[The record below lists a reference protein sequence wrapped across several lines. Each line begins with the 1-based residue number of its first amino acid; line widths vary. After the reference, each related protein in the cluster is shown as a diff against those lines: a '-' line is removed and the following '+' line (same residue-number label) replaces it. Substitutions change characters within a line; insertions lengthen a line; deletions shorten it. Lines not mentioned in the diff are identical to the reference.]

1 MAMKELT
8 FKSYWWKKP
17 YWENY
22 FQAKTMEEAIQILE
36 EFQGESKVI
45 AGGTDLLAQIRQGGF
60 KVKTLLDITR
70 LSGLDEIRLENGFLR
85 LGILATHKQLS
96 DSPLLREKAFCLAEG
111 ASQIGTP
118 QIRNLGTLGGNLC
131 NASPAADSAPLLIFE
146 AIAKIV
152 GKRGE
157 RDVPIESFFVG
168 PGQTILGSCEILK
181 EIIIP
186 ELPEDMSS
194 TFQKLGRRKGADL
207 AVVSVAVLL
216 SLDRKDKT
224 CQVIRIGLGSVAPT
238 PIRARG
244 TEKFLLGKRL
254 DDHSIREA
262 GQFAQKESQPIS
274 DIRGS
279 AEYRKEMVRVL
290 MERALRKCL
299 EQLEEKHV

>member
-1 MAMKELT
+1 MKELT
-8 FKSYWWKKP
+8 SKSYWWKKP

-22 FQAKTMEEAIQILE
+22 VQAETMGEAVQILE
-36 EFQGESKVI
+36 EFQGESRVI
-45 AGGTDLLAQIRQGGF
+45 AGGTDLLAQMRRGAL

-70 LSGLDEIRLENGFLR
+70 LSGLDEIRSENGLLR

-96 DSPLLREKAFCLAEG
+96 DSPVLRGKAFCLAEA

-131 NASPAADSAPLLIFE
+131 NASPAADSAPPLLIFE

-157 RDVPIESFFVG
+157 RDVPIESFFTG
-168 PGQTILGSCEILK
+168 PGQTILDPCEILK

-186 ELPEDMSS
+186 KLPEDMSAA
-194 TFQKLGRRKGADL
+194 FQKLRRRKGADL
-207 AVVSVAVLL
+207 ALASVAVLL
-216 SLDRKDKT
+216 SIDRKDKT

-238 PIRARG
+238 PLRARG

-274 DIRGS
+274 DVRGS
-279 AEYRKEMVRVL
+279 AEYRREMVKVL
-290 MERALRKCL
+290 VERALRKCL